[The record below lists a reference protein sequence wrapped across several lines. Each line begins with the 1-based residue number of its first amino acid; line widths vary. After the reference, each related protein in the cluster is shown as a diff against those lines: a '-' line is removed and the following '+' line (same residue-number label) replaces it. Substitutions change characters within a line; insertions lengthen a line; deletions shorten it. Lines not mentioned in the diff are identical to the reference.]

1 MVSVAGAGERQE
13 DFRLVT
19 QSVSYSYIEKA
30 WLSRFHRWRG
40 YALSLTGNVT
50 DAEEVVQEAV
60 SRTVRARPKF
70 GSERDAHNYVLTAVR
85 TAALQLFQQRRRL
98 SPLDE
103 LAPSKANEEISSDP
117 LRMMLGEERTRNRRH
132 LVELALRL
140 VGDLEPVHREVL
152 ELLVLGDPPLKLRE
166 VAAIQGAPISTVHS
180 RLQAAL
186 LQVGRRMEAESA
198 SGGGLEK

>member
-1 MVSVAGAGERQE
+1 M
-13 DFRLVT
+13 
-19 QSVSYSYIEKA
+19 
-30 WLSRFHRWRG
+30 
-40 YALSLTGNVT
+40 SLTGNVT